1 MDAIQTQIQTE
12 LPFCR
17 LCFSQACDLYEL
29 FPGAGNDNESLLLKI
44 LELVNVAVGIALGIK
59 VLYLCEFLIRASCL
73 VCVRSYFQINFD
85 EDLNSYIC
93 GKCVTTVEDFFD
105 YKEKVKENDLLLREK
120 RKTVD
125 HATAIYNV
133 VSMQP
138 DATNS
143 SASNG
148 ATGAGGGSDLG
159 AGGIDESHVGLDQRI
174 SIEGGPPLN
183 GNIIEFKKQLFT
195 ASPSQLGIWLC
206 VASGSDIQCPAAI
219 EVDDNIQVVAEIGQH
234 NHGLPVS
241 VPENPPET
249 TPTKQQQQQQQQQQH
264 QQPQSH
270 HHTHHGQQTQ
280 EQQHHHQHEED
291 TIVVTSDGT
300 PAILTTPVTPV
311 VANSSSRGTGAAGA
325 ASKASSTSSSSSK
338 KKKARDQPSKR
349 KVSNDILVGD
359 GWLTDVTTFKRNHY
373 QLVTKDGYQT
383 FLIYNGYRFRTQQK
397 IRNGIAAW
405 KCAWNGRKG
414 CQAILHITE
423 DYQKVREVGSPH
435 NHEPSLRDRIISNK
449 PTNGNT
455 SDQSL
460 MMQSDG
466 EELGEMHKITAT
478 TSVGSTSG
486 GGTGA
491 GTITGETITLGGG
504 ATVVAITTTGTN
516 ASVNS
521 STSTASAATLDL
533 TSEMDFVQQSSNSG
547 SELITT
553 TTTTSTPGGSSSSS
567 ADPQAAQHHQQ
578 HHHHH
583 HHHHLHHAHEVGVV
597 DEVVG
602 KDDTTMSMDI
612 EEIIRPHVVLHPTS
626 E

>member
-1 MDAIQTQIQTE
+1 MEMDTIQTQIQTE

-44 LELVNVAVGIALGIK
+44 LELVNVAI
-59 VLYLCEFLIRASCL
+59 S
-73 VCVRSYFQINFD
+73 FD

-93 GKCVTTVEDFFD
+93 GKCVTTVEDFFE

-120 RKTVD
+120 RKSVD

-148 ATGAGGGSDLG
+148 ATGTGGGSDLG
-159 AGGIDESHVGLDQRI
+159 AGGIDEPHVGLDQRI
-174 SIEGGPPLN
+174 SIDGGPPLN

-219 EVDDNIQVVAEIGQH
+219 EVDDNIQ
-234 NHGLPVS
+234 
-241 VPENPPET
+241 
-249 TPTKQQQQQQQQQQH
+249 
-264 QQPQSH
+264 
-270 HHTHHGQQTQ
+270 
-280 EQQHHHQHEED
+280 
-291 TIVVTSDGT
+291 
-300 PAILTTPVTPV
+300 
-311 VANSSSRGTGAAGA
+311 
-325 ASKASSTSSSSSK
+325 

-460 MMQSDG
+460 IMQSDG
-466 EELGEMHKITAT
+466 EELGEMHKMAAT
-478 TSVGSTSG
+478 TSG
-486 GGTGA
+486 GPA

-504 ATVVAITTTGTN
+504 ATVVAITTTGAN
-516 ASVNS
+516 ASVNNS

-553 TTTTSTPGGSSSSS
+553 TNTTTSTPGGSASSA
-567 ADPQAAQHHQQ
+567 ADPQGSSAQHHQQQ

-583 HHHHLHHAHEVGVV
+583 HHHHPHHTHEVGVG

-612 EEIIRPHVVLHPTS
+612 EEIIRPHVVLHPSS

>member
-1 MDAIQTQIQTE
+1 MEMDPLQTQIQAE

-44 LELVNVAVGIALGIK
+44 LELVNVA
-59 VLYLCEFLIRASCL
+59 
-73 VCVRSYFQINFD
+73 INFD

-93 GKCVTTVEDFFD
+93 GKCVTMVEDFFE

-120 RKTVD
+120 RKSVD

-148 ATGAGGGSDLG
+148 ATGAGSGSELG
-159 AGGIDESHVGLDQRI
+159 AGGIDEPHVGLDQRI
-174 SIEGGPPLN
+174 SIDGGPPLN

-195 ASPSQLGIWLC
+195 ASPSQIGIWLC

-249 TPTKQQQQQQQQQQH
+249 PPTKQQHQQQQQPPH
-264 QQPQSH
+264 QQPQPA
-270 HHTHHGQQTQ
+270 
-280 EQQHHHQHEED
+280 HHHQQTHNQPAVQEHHAHEED
-291 TIVVTSDGT
+291 TIVVTTDGT
-300 PAILTTPVTPV
+300 PAILSTTAGTPV
-311 VANSSSRGTGAAGA
+311 VANSGAARAAGA
-325 ASKASSTSSSSSK
+325 GNKASSTSTSSAK
-338 KKKARDQPSKR
+338 KKKPRDQPSKR

-359 GWLTDVTTFKRNHY
+359 GWLTDVTTYKRNHY

-460 MMQSDG
+460 IMQSDS
-466 EELGEMHKITAT
+466 EELSEMHKITAT
-478 TSVGSTSG
+478 AASVGSTSS
-486 GGTGA
+486 GA
-491 GTITGETITLGGG
+491 GTLTGETITLGGG
-504 ATVVAITTTGTN
+504 ATVVAITTTGAN

-521 STSTASAATLDL
+521 STSTTAAAAATLDL

-553 TTTTSTPGGSSSSS
+553 TTTTSTSGGSSTTS
-567 ADPQAAQHHQQ
+567 ADQPGTTTGHHQP

-583 HHHHLHHAHEVGVV
+583 HHHHPHHEVVGVV

-612 EEIIRPHVVLHPTS
+612 EEIIRPHVVLHPAS

>member
-1 MDAIQTQIQTE
+1 MEMDTIQTQIQTE

-44 LELVNVAVGIALGIK
+44 LELVNVAI
-59 VLYLCEFLIRASCL
+59 S
-73 VCVRSYFQINFD
+73 FD

-93 GKCVTTVEDFFD
+93 GKCVTTVEDFFE

-120 RKTVD
+120 RKSVD

-148 ATGAGGGSDLG
+148 ATGTGGGSDLG
-159 AGGIDESHVGLDQRI
+159 AGGIDEPHVGLDQRI
-174 SIEGGPPLN
+174 SIDGGPPLN

-249 TPTKQQQQQQQQQQH
+249 PPIKQQQQQHQQQVPHQQPQSHHHPHHAQEQQQQQQQQQQH
-264 QQPQSH
+264 H
-270 HHTHHGQQTQ
+270 HHQQ
-280 EQQHHHQHEED
+280 QHEED

-300 PAILTTPVTPV
+300 PAILATPGTPV
-311 VANSSSRGTGAAGA
+311 VANSSGRGGAGAAG
-325 ASKASSTSSSSSK
+325 KASSTSSSSSK

-349 KVSNDILVGD
+349 KVSNDTLVGD

-460 MMQSDG
+460 IMQSDG
-466 EELGEMHKITAT
+466 EELGEMHKMAAT
-478 TSVGSTSG
+478 TSG
-486 GGTGA
+486 GPA

-504 ATVVAITTTGTN
+504 ATVVAITTTGAN
-516 ASVNS
+516 ASVNNS

-553 TTTTSTPGGSSSSS
+553 TTTTSTPGGSASSA
-567 ADPQAAQHHQQ
+567 ADPQGSSAQHHQQQQQ

-583 HHHHLHHAHEVGVV
+583 HHHHPHHTHEVGVG

-612 EEIIRPHVVLHPTS
+612 EEIIRPHVVLHPSS

>member
-1 MDAIQTQIQTE
+1 MEIDTIQTQIQTD

-44 LELVNVAVGIALGIK
+44 LELLNVA
-59 VLYLCEFLIRASCL
+59 
-73 VCVRSYFQINFD
+73 INFD

-93 GKCVTTVEDFFD
+93 GKCVTTVEDFFE

-120 RKTVD
+120 RKSVD

-174 SIEGGPPLN
+174 SIDGGPPLN

-241 VPENPPET
+241 VPENPPEPAP
-249 TPTKQQQQQQQQQQH
+249 PTKPQQQQAPSQHQQSHHHPHQTQEQQQQQH
-264 QQPQSH
+264 H
-270 HHTHHGQQTQ
+270 
-280 EQQHHHQHEED
+280 HHHQHEED
-291 TIVVTSDGT
+291 TIVVTPDGT
-300 PAILTTPVTPV
+300 SAILTTPGTPV
-311 VANSSSRGTGAAGA
+311 VANSSARGGNGGNVGSG
-325 ASKASSTSSSSSK
+325 SKASSTSSSSSK
-338 KKKARDQPSKR
+338 KKKGRDQPSKR

-359 GWLTDVTTFKRNHY
+359 GWLTDVTTYKRNHY

-435 NHEPSLRDRIISNK
+435 NHDPSLRDRIISNK

-460 MMQSDG
+460 IMQSDG
-466 EELGEMHKITAT
+466 EELSEMHKIAAT
-478 TSVGSTSG
+478 TSVVGSTSSG
-486 GGTGA
+486 GGGGGGGGAVA
-491 GTITGETITLGGG
+491 GTLTGETITLGGG

-521 STSTASAATLDL
+521 SSSGTSTAAATATLDL

-553 TTTTSTPGGSSSSS
+553 TTTTTTSTPGGSSSTS
-567 ADPQAAQHHQQ
+567 ADPQAHHHQQQ

-583 HHHHLHHAHEVGVV
+583 HAHHTHEVVGVV

-602 KDDTTMSMDI
+602 KDDAAMSMDI

>member
-1 MDAIQTQIQTE
+1 MEMDTLQTQIQTE

-44 LELVNVAVGIALGIK
+44 LEVLGVAI
-59 VLYLCEFLIRASCL
+59 S
-73 VCVRSYFQINFD
+73 FD
-85 EDLNSYIC
+85 EDLNSFIC
-93 GKCVTTVEDFFD
+93 GKCVTTVEDFFE
-105 YKEKVKENDLLLREK
+105 YKEKVKENDQLLREK
-120 RKTVD
+120 RKSVD
-125 HATAIYNV
+125 HTTAMYNV
-133 VSMQP
+133 VSLQP

-148 ATGAGGGSDLG
+148 ATGAGGGTELG
-159 AGGIDESHVGLDQRI
+159 GGGVDEAHVGLDQRI
-174 SIEGGPPLN
+174 SIDGGPPLN

-195 ASPSQLGIWLC
+195 QSQAQFGIWLC

-249 TPTKQQQQQQQQQQH
+249 TPTKQQQQQHQQQQQQH
-264 QQPQSH
+264 HQQHQQQQPH
-270 HHTHHGQQTQ
+270 HQQQQQQQQHHQQQTQ
-280 EQQHHHQHEED
+280 EHHQHDAED
-291 TIVVTSDGT
+291 TIVVTTDGGAT
-300 PAILTTPVTPV
+300 GILTSAGSTPVA
-311 VANSSSRGTGAAGA
+311 ANSSSRGGGGGGGAGN
-325 ASKASSTSSSSSK
+325 KSSSSSSSSSK
-338 KKKARDQPSKR
+338 KKKSRDQPSKR

-449 PTNGNT
+449 PTNGNA

-460 MMQSDG
+460 IMQSDG
-466 EELGEMHKITAT
+466 EELGEMHKIVAT
-478 TSVGSTSG
+478 TSAG
-486 GGTGA
+486 GA
-491 GTITGETITLGGG
+491 GALAGETITLGGG
-504 ATVVAITTTGTN
+504 ATVVAITTTTN
-516 ASVNS
+516 ASANS
-521 STSTASAATLDL
+521 NNGTATTAAAAATSTTATTTTLDL
-533 TSEMDFVQQSSNSG
+533 TSEMDFVQQSSSSG

-553 TTTTSTPGGSSSSS
+553 TTTTTSTPGGSATTAGDQQGSTH
-567 ADPQAAQHHQQ
+567 PHQQQ

-583 HHHHLHHAHEVGVV
+583 HHHHHHPHHSHEVVGVV

-612 EEIIRPHVVLHPTS
+612 EEIIRPHVVLHPPS

>member
-1 MDAIQTQIQTE
+1 MEMDPLQTQIQTE

-29 FPGAGNDNESLLLKI
+29 FPGAGNDNEALLLKI
-44 LELVNVAVGIALGIK
+44 LELLNVA
-59 VLYLCEFLIRASCL
+59 
-73 VCVRSYFQINFD
+73 INFD

-93 GKCVTTVEDFFD
+93 GKCVTMVEDFFEFKD
-105 YKEKVKENDLLLREK
+105 KVKENDLLLREK
-120 RKTVD
+120 RKSVD
-125 HATAIYNV
+125 HTTAIYNV

-148 ATGAGGGSDLG
+148 ATGAGSGSELG
-159 AGGIDESHVGLDQRI
+159 AGGIDEPHVGLDQRI
-174 SIEGGPPLN
+174 SIDGGPPLN

-195 ASPSQLGIWLC
+195 ASPAQIGIWLC

-249 TPTKQQQQQQQQQQH
+249 TPTKQQPPH

-270 HHTHHGQQTQ
+270 HHP
-280 EQQHHHQHEED
+280 HHQQGQEHHPHEED
-291 TIVVTSDGT
+291 TIVVTTDGT
-300 PAILTTPVTPV
+300 PAILSTTTGTP
-311 VANSSSRGTGAAGA
+311 VANSSSRGGVSGAGN
-325 ASKASSTSSSSSK
+325 KTSSTSSSSAK
-338 KKKARDQPSKR
+338 KKKSRDQPSKR

-460 MMQSDG
+460 IMQSDS
-466 EELGEMHKITAT
+466 EELSEMHKITAT
-478 TSVGSTSG
+478 ATVGSTSG
-486 GGTGA
+486 A
-491 GTITGETITLGGG
+491 LAGETITLGGG
-504 ATVVAITTTGTN
+504 ATVVAITTAGAN

-521 STSTASAATLDL
+521 STSTTAAATLDL

-553 TTTTSTPGGSSSSS
+553 TTTTSTSGGSSSSS
-567 ADPQAAQHHQQ
+567 ADPQGTTTQGHHPQQ

-583 HHHHLHHAHEVGVV
+583 HHPHHSHEVVGVV

>member
-1 MDAIQTQIQTE
+1 MEIDPLHTQIQE
-12 LPFCR
+12 NQFCR
-17 LCFSQACDLYEL
+17 LCFAQACELYEL
-29 FPGAGNDNESLLLKI
+29 FPGAVNENESLLLKI
-44 LELVNVAVGIALGIK
+44 LELLNVAIT
-59 VLYLCEFLIRASCL
+59 
-73 VCVRSYFQINFD
+73 FD
-85 EDLNSYIC
+85 EDLGSFIC
-93 GKCVTTVEDFFD
+93 GKCVTMVEDFFEFRD
-105 YKEKVKENDLLLREK
+105 KVKENDLLLREK
-120 RKTVD
+120 RKSID

-148 ATGAGGGSDLG
+148 ATGAGSGSELG
-159 AGGIDESHVGLDQRI
+159 AGGIDEPHVGLDQRI
-174 SIEGGPPLN
+174 SIDGGPPLN

-195 ASPSQLGIWLC
+195 ASPAQIGIWLC

-249 TPTKQQQQQQQQQQH
+249 TPTKQQPQH

-270 HHTHHGQQTQ
+270 HHP
-280 EQQHHHQHEED
+280 QHHQPAQEHHPHEED
-291 TIVVTSDGT
+291 TIVVTTDGT
-300 PAILTTPVTPV
+300 PAILSTTAGTTV
-311 VANSSSRGTGAAGA
+311 VANTSSRGSIGGPG
-325 ASKASSTSSSSSK
+325 SKATSTSSSSAK
-338 KKKARDQPSKR
+338 KKKTRDQPSKR

-359 GWLTDVTTFKRNHY
+359 GWLTDVTTYKRNHY

-435 NHEPSLRDRIISNK
+435 NHEPSLRDRIIANK

-460 MMQSDG
+460 IMQSDS

-478 TSVGSTSG
+478 VNVGSTSST
-486 GGTGA
+486 GTLA
-491 GTITGETITLGGG
+491 GETITLGGG
-504 ATVVAITTTGTN
+504 ATVVAITTAGAN

-521 STSTASAATLDL
+521 STSTTANATLDL

-553 TTTTSTPGGSSSSS
+553 TTSTTGGSSSSS
-567 ADPQAAQHHQQ
+567 ADPQGTTAGHHTQ

-583 HHHHLHHAHEVGVV
+583 HHSHHTHEVVGVV

>member
-1 MDAIQTQIQTE
+1 MEMDPLQTQIQTE

-44 LELVNVAVGIALGIK
+44 LELVNVA
-59 VLYLCEFLIRASCL
+59 
-73 VCVRSYFQINFD
+73 INFD

-93 GKCVTTVEDFFD
+93 GKCVTMVEDFFE

-120 RKTVD
+120 RKSVD
-125 HATAIYNV
+125 HAAAIYNV

-148 ATGAGGGSDLG
+148 ATGAGSGSELG
-159 AGGIDESHVGLDQRI
+159 AGGIDEPHVGIDQRI
-174 SIEGGPPLN
+174 SIDGGPPLN

-195 ASPSQLGIWLC
+195 ASPAQIGIWLC

-249 TPTKQQQQQQQQQQH
+249 TPTKQQSQH

-270 HHTHHGQQTQ
+270 HQTQ
-280 EQQHHHQHEED
+280 HHQHTQEHHPHEED
-291 TIVVTSDGT
+291 TIVVTTDGT
-300 PAILTTPVTPV
+300 PAILSTSTGSPVI
-311 VANSSSRGTGAAGA
+311 ANSSSRGGVGGPG
-325 ASKASSTSSSSSK
+325 SKASSTSSSAK
-338 KKKARDQPSKR
+338 KKKTRDQPSKR
-349 KVSNDILVGD
+349 KVSNDMLVGD
-359 GWLTDVTTFKRNHY
+359 GWLTDVTTYKRNHY

-460 MMQSDG
+460 IMQSDS
-466 EELGEMHKITAT
+466 EELSEMHKITAS

-486 GGTGA
+486 AGGTLA
-491 GTITGETITLGGG
+491 GETITLGGG
-504 ATVVAITTTGTN
+504 ATVVAITTTGGN

-521 STSTASAATLDL
+521 STSTTANATLDL

-553 TTTTSTPGGSSSSS
+553 TTTTSTSGGSSSSS
-567 ADPQAAQHHQQ
+567 ADPQGGAATGHHTQ

-583 HHHHLHHAHEVGVV
+583 HHPHHSSHEVVGVV

-612 EEIIRPHVVLHPTS
+612 EEIIRPHVVLHPSS